1 VEVLNRTEGGKR
13 RASPLAADAER
24 CGELERALAH
34 KLGNLLQ
41 VVNGNLELLA
51 QRVAD
56 ERSRGYIANA
66 QAAAEELTDIARS
79 LAKAGT
85 AKP

>member
-1 VEVLNRTEGGKR
+1 VDVLNPPDGGKGC
-13 RASPLAADAER
+13 ASALPPGAQPG
-24 CGELERALAH
+24 GEFERALAH

-51 QRVAD
+51 QRAVD
-56 ERSRGYIANA
+56 DRSRGYLANA
-66 QAAAEELTDIARS
+66 QAAAQELTSIAHS
-79 LAKAGT
+79 LVEAAT

>member
-1 VEVLNRTEGGKR
+1 MDVLNRTEGDER
-13 RASPLAADAER
+13 RASSLTAGAEP
-24 CGELERALAH
+24 CGELERVLAH

-51 QRVAD
+51 QRVVD
-56 ERSRGYIANA
+56 ERSRGYLANA
-66 QAAAEELTDIARS
+66 QTAAQELTDIARA
-79 LAKAGT
+79 LAEAAT

>member
-1 VEVLNRTEGGKR
+1 MDVLNRTEGDER
-13 RASPLAADAER
+13 RASPLAAGAEP
-24 CGELERALAH
+24 CGDLERALAH

-51 QRVAD
+51 QRVSD
-56 ERSRGYIANA
+56 ERSRGYLANA
-66 QAAAEELTDIARS
+66 QTAAEELTDIARS
-79 LAKAGT
+79 LAEAGT